1 MLGELAQPIDLGTP
15 LVELVGDDV
24 LLDWRLQEV

>member
-1 MLGELAQPIDLGTP
+1 MVGELPGPLDLGP
-15 LVELVGDDV
+15 PAVEPVGDDV